1 MCKPEIDYYKE
12 ICKGSS
18 YQIQMMR
25 STEGNLISK
34 VCMHL
39 LHQDFRTQG
48 CNDFSAQ
55 KCVMCSPTFFIG
67 LTVVPQNISLYL
79 SSYPHIM
86 LSSFIWVHWD
96 LYFSKWSETVV
107 FTWQWP
113 KILFNLKE
121 LTKKNNGTS
130 WTVDVTLTD
139 CVFWIFIWFVK
150 RKVQPSAST
159 VYYVIMKT
167 NRQIIYIF
175 LLPAPVSFIKCVSM
189 VCKIILFE

>member
-34 VCMHL
+34 VCMDV
-39 LHQDFRTQG
+39 LHQEFRTPG

-86 LSSFIWVHWD
+86 LCSLIWVHWD

-107 FTWQWP
+107 FTWQWL

-167 NRQIIYIF
+167 NRQIIYIV

-189 VCKIILFE
+189 VCKIIVFE

>member
-1 MCKPEIDYYKE
+1 MILVPKNVSCVAQHFLLVAPLCLKIFL
-12 ICKGSS
+12 C
-18 YQIQMMR
+18 
-25 STEGNLISK
+25 T
-34 VCMHL
+34 CM
-39 LHQDFRTQG
+39 
-48 CNDFSAQ
+48 
-55 KCVMCSPTFFIG
+55 
-67 LTVVPQNISLYL
+67 
-79 SSYPHIM
+79 SYPHIM

-96 LYFSKWSETVV
+96 LYFTKWSETVV
-107 FTWQWP
+107 FTWQWL

-130 WTVDVTLTD
+130 WTVDETLTD

-150 RKVQPSAST
+150 RKVQPSVST